1 MWPLGHKL
9 CPTCMIYCPVK
20 SSFCFQSNH
29 FWFEVALGR
38 ILSTKWWSLHSA
50 HDKPIILPKQ
60 SLTVQFS
67 VFERLQFCCRML
79 LNVNGGQARAASTI
93 FSKRS
98 CNKFFQKCIKNFNAL
113 INQYIVDVFE
123 AHWWLAMNVRKH
135 IYLKY
140 KLILCLTTHMDRPN
154 TTLKD

>member
-79 LNVNGGQARAASTI
+79 LNVNGEHLGSIQYSQSDHATNSFKNASKTLNGLAI
-93 FSKRS
+93 QLQCLYPPQYGWCVWGPNDLRWMSRSKV
-98 CNKFFQKCIKNFNAL
+98 KDK
-113 INQYIVDVFE
+113 IN
-123 AHWWLAMNVRKH
+123 
-135 IYLKY
+135 
-140 KLILCLTTHMDRPN
+140 CLR
-154 TTLKD
+154 